1 MLATR
6 HRFAR
11 ALLSYCGCRSAP
23 VACFIGSLFRM
34 LEDDGNDHLI
44 AWSASGDTFLVKNV
58 EVFAAELLPQ
68 YFKHSNFSSLSRQ
81 LCFCEYATL
90 GSAGCWCR
98 LPTAAVCRPRPLAL
112 LPSLRPVVCVQT
124 SESQGRAPLPLQV
137 LAGRRAI
144 HVAAVQPQHR
154 RLECV

>member
-1 MLATR
+1 
-6 HRFAR
+6 
-11 ALLSYCGCRSAP
+11 
-23 VACFIGSLFRM
+23 M

-90 GSAGCWCR
+90 GSPERGRCVPA
-98 LPTAAVCRPRPLAL
+98 PAV
-112 LPSLRPVVCVQT
+112 V
-124 SESQGRAPLPLQV
+124 
-137 LAGRRAI
+137 
-144 HVAAVQPQHR
+144 
-154 RLECV
+154 